1 LGFNIPQ
8 QDKISAR
15 GVLTEGWEFVYKK
28 KEERSEQIMRKG
40 KNLLLKAAVLT
51 SLMATPG
58 MAWANNG
65 LVAPVSVDGEYV
77 STGVTEINDTT
88 CDVGKTGSTVILG
101 GFSTNTPEV
110 FSVIAGSDQPAT
122 VTVSGKTITSYS
134 MKAQKGGVINV
145 GDESTESVTITGITN
160 GGTESSGLYSELS
173 GSSVTV
179 KAKTIN
185 ISTQASAK
193 PAVVVMNS
201 TQETDAPADAASM
214 TLTGDTINISA
225 PTWGIGS
232 YSNGQLTINGNLT
245 VDAKYAIDARGYST
259 TNINTDGAHST
270 VINGD
275 IVFETPNQEGGSSA
289 GSGNIINATVN
300 LNLTG
305 EDSVWN
311 GRSYE
316 MYTEEGADEET
327 EHLYGDDYYGHVTGL
342 SLTMR
347 DGATWNATGNNI
359 MNNLDAEDSTIN
371 VKEGTEYVYV
381 GTATLT
387 NSTANIN
394 ADGASLSIDKM
405 VSKDSAIN
413 VNGEN
418 AKLYSENDVSLTGG
432 SLNLNG
438 KGAAAESK
446 NLTLDG
452 TQVNGSGDSAV
463 LKADT
468 ITLKNGSVNL
478 EGANAKVEATS
489 VDVDNSTL
497 TFDGKDAVIAADQ
510 LDMTDSTMNFNE
522 SGADFSTGSVTLNS
536 STINFNGADNAL
548 TADELT
554 LNDGTLNFNTAAQ
567 NITVNKLS
575 GTSGVVNTNS
585 LDNHVTVGES
595 TIDDL
600 TVHGT
605 SNIADAIAADR
616 SNAQKLAA
624 VVSDTNNNSVA
635 DRITTDE
642 GILSGS
648 YNFDVVD
655 GKVVWGNNSYTPNQ
669 TNVGIASLA
678 AMNLMTWRQ
687 ENNDMN
693 KRLGELRDSEG
704 QQGVWARMVRGE
716 AKYGLRNMKNQY
728 NYYQVGY
735 DHKIGKNWTLGVAYS
750 KTDGST
756 SFGRGTADND
766 HDGVA
771 VYGSWL
777 GDDGSFVDLIGK
789 YSHIDTEYYVNSGAG
804 SGDYD
809 NDAFNFSAEYGKRF
823 HGSNGF
829 WIEPQVELTYGT
841 VDSADY
847 TTKRGVKVHNDSVDS
862 FVGRLG
868 FALGKDI
875 KAGHIYARAS
885 YLYDFDG
892 ESDVTMTYN
901 GAKAKFSN
909 DIGGGWWEVGIGANL
924 NLSKATHLYI
934 DVEKTYGGDVTTPW
948 QWGVGLRYSF

>member
-1 LGFNIPQ
+1 VVKHNM
-8 QDKISAR
+8 
-15 GVLTEGWEFVYKK
+15 V
-28 KEERSEQIMRKG
+28 
-40 KNLLLKAAVLT
+40 LKAAVLA
-51 SLMATPG
+51 SLMAIPG
-58 MAWANNG
+58 MAWADNNG
-65 LVAPVSVDGEYV
+65 LVAPVLVDGTNDPSV
-77 STGVTEINDTT
+77 ITEI
-88 CDVGKTGSTVILG
+88 TGSTYNVGKAGSTVSLG
-101 GFSTNTPEV
+101 GFITTNGKV
-110 FSVIAGSDQPAT
+110 FSVIAGSAQPAT
-122 VTVSGKTITSYS
+122 VTVSGKTITSYT
-134 MKAQKGGVINV
+134 MQAQAGGTVNV
-145 GDESTESVTITGITN
+145 GDESTESVTITGVTN
-160 GGTESSGLYSELS
+160 NGTENSGLLALPE
-173 GSSVTV
+173 SSVTV

-185 ISTQASAK
+185 ISTEATDDES
-193 PAVVVMNS
+193 AVVVQNG
-201 TQETDAPADAASM
+201 TQKSEAPEGAASL
-214 TLTGDTINISA
+214 TLEGDTINISA

-275 IVFETPNQEGGSSA
+275 IVFETPNQEEGSSA
-289 GSGNIINATVN
+289 GSGNIINAYVN

-305 EDSVWN
+305 ENSVWN

-316 MYTEEGADEET
+316 MYTVEGADEET
-327 EHLYGDDYYGHVTGL
+327 EHYYGDDYYGHVTGL

-371 VKEGTEYVYV
+371 VKDGTEYVHV

-405 VSKDSAIN
+405 VSKDSTIN
-413 VNGEN
+413 VNGDK

-468 ITLKNGSVNL
+468 ITLKDGSVNL
-478 EGANAKVEATS
+478 EGANAKVEATN

-497 TFDGKDAVIAADQ
+497 TFDGKDAVVAADQ

-522 SGADFSTGSVTLNS
+522 SGAAFSTGSVALNS

-554 LNDGTLNFNTAAQ
+554 LNDSTLNFNTATQ

-575 GTSGVVNTNS
+575 GTSGIVNTNS
-585 LDNHVTVGES
+585 LDNHVTVDKS
-595 TIDDL
+595 TIGDL
-600 TVHGT
+600 TIHGT
-605 SNIADAIAADR
+605 SNIADAIASDR
-616 SNAQKLAA
+616 SNAQKLAN
-624 VVSDTNNNSVA
+624 VVSVGNTSAA
-635 DRITTDE
+635 DKITTDE
-642 GILSGS
+642 GVISGA
-648 YNFDVVD
+648 YNFDVVN
-655 GKVVWGNNSYTPNQ
+655 GQVVWGSNSYTPNQ
-669 TNVGIASLA
+669 TNVGIAALS

-687 ENNDMN
+687 ENNDLN

-735 DHKIGKNWTLGVAYS
+735 DHKIGKNWTLGAAYS
-750 KTDGST
+750 KTDGTT
-756 SFGRGTADND
+756 SFSRGNADND
-766 HDGVA
+766 HDGFA
-771 VYGSWL
+771 IYGSWL

-789 YSHIDTEYYVNSGAG
+789 YAHLDTEYHVSSGAG

-809 NDAFNFSAEYGKRF
+809 NDAFSFSAEYGKRF
-823 HGSNGF
+823 HGNNGF
-829 WIEPQVELTYGT
+829 WIEPQVELTYGSI
-841 VDSADY
+841 DSADY
-847 TTKRGVKVHNDSVDS
+847 TTKRGVDVHHDSMDS

-868 FALGKDI
+868 FSLGKDI
-875 KAGHIYARAS
+875 KAGHLYARAS

-892 ESDVTMTYN
+892 ESDVTMKYN
-901 GAKAKFSN
+901 GSKVKYSD

-924 NLSKATHLYI
+924 NLSKASHLYI

-948 QWGVGLRYSF
+948 QWGIGYRYSF

>member
-1 LGFNIPQ
+1 MI
-8 QDKISAR
+8 
-15 GVLTEGWEFVYKK
+15 
-28 KEERSEQIMRKG
+28 
-40 KNLLLKAAVLT
+40 LKAAVLA
-51 SLMATPG
+51 SLMAIPE
-58 MAWANNG
+58 MAWAG
-65 LVAPVSVDGEYV
+65 ESASYGTQVAGAGTTIVLGDSD
-77 STGVTEINDTT
+77 TEEI
-88 CDVGKTGSTVILG
+88 TV
-101 GFSTNTPEV
+101 
-110 FSVIAGSDQPAT
+110 AG
-122 VTVSGKTITSYS
+122 
-134 MKAQKGGVINV
+134 V
-145 GDESTESVTITGITN
+145 GDDGLRAIKGHIVVT
-160 GGTESSGLYSELS
+160 
-173 GSSVTV
+173 
-179 KAKTIN
+179 AKTVN
-185 ISTQASAK
+185 ISTDVDDTSCSAIWAQNNTEL
-193 PAVVVMNS
+193 PTAPEGAGSVMV
-201 TQETDAPADAASM
+201 
-214 TLTGDTINISA
+214 TGDTVNITSNKKAITAYSNSQVNIS
-225 PTWGIGS
+225 GD
-232 YSNGQLTINGNLT
+232 LTL
-245 VDAKYAIDARGYST
+245 DADIAIEARGYAT
-259 TNINTDGAHST
+259 VNINTDGEHSS

-275 IVFETPNQEGGSSA
+275 VVFETPNQEGGSSA
-289 GSGNIINATVN
+289 GSGEIINAYVN

-305 EDSVWN
+305 ENSVWN

-316 MYTEEGADEET
+316 MYKEEGATEET
-327 EHLYGDDYYGHVTGL
+327 EHLFGDDYYGHVSGL

-371 VKEGTEYVYV
+371 VKDGTEYVYV

-394 ADGASLSIDKM
+394 ADGASLSIDKLEGT
-405 VSKDSAIN
+405 DSVIN
-413 VNGEN
+413 INGDK

-432 SLNLNG
+432 SVNLNG
-438 KGAAAESK
+438 EGAAAESK

-452 TQVNGSGDSAV
+452 TQINGVGDSAV

-478 EGANAKVEATS
+478 EGTNARIEAT
-489 VDVDNSTL
+489 DVETDNSTL
-497 TFDGKDAVIAADQ
+497 TFDGKNAVIEADE

-522 SGADFSTGSVTLNS
+522 SGAAFTTGSVALNN

-554 LNDGTLNFNTAAQ
+554 LNDSTLNFNTTTQ

-575 GTSGVVNTNS
+575 GTSGVVNTSS
-585 LDNHVTVGES
+585 LDNHITVGES
-595 TIDDL
+595 TIGDL
-600 TVHGT
+600 TIHGT
-605 SNIADAIAADR
+605 SNISDAIASDR

-642 GILSGS
+642 GVISGA
-648 YNFDVVD
+648 YNFDVV
-655 GKVVWGNNSYTPNQ
+655 GGQVVWNNNSYTPNQ
-669 TNVGIASLA
+669 TNVGIAALS

-735 DHKIGKNWTLGVAYS
+735 DHKIGKNWTLGAAYS
-750 KTDGST
+750 KTDGTT
-756 SFGRGTADND
+756 SFSRGNADND
-766 HDGVA
+766 HDGFA
-771 VYGSWL
+771 IYGSWL

-789 YSHIDTEYYVNSGAG
+789 YSHLDTDYHVSSGAG

-809 NDAFNFSAEYGKRF
+809 NDAFSFSAEYGKRF
-823 HGSNGF
+823 HGNNGF

-847 TTKRGVKVHNDSVDS
+847 TTKRGVKVHHDSMDS

-868 FALGKDI
+868 FSLGKDI
-875 KAGHIYARAS
+875 KLGHIYARAS

-892 ESDVTMTYN
+892 ESDVTMSYN
-901 GAKAKFSN
+901 GSRVKYSD

-924 NLSKATHLYI
+924 NLSKASHLYI

-948 QWGVGLRYSF
+948 QWGIGYRCSF